1 MAKKQVDPSALSTN
15 SVLDVLNS
23 DHSDEKYQQLV
34 NLSTVILAKLL
45 QIQATGQTMPRKQIN
60 LK

>member
-1 MAKKQVDPSALSTN
+1 MAKKQVNPSALSTN

-34 NLSTVILAKLL
+34 NLSTVISAKLL
-45 QIQATGQTMPRKQIN
+45 QIQARQCQGNK
-60 LK
+60 